1 MTVFIRPLERG
12 LFLSGSAIISF
23 QEKSSMDF
31 SEEQIE
37 RYSRHIILPE
47 VGGRGQAK
55 LLKSKVFVLGA
66 GGLGSPA
73 LLYLAAAGVGTLGM
87 ADGDSVDLSNLQR
100 QIIHNNETVGKPKVQ
115 SAKEAIGKLN
125 PDVKVEAF
133 HGRLT
138 VDNIREIIRE
148 YDVVLDGSDNFP
160 TRFLMN
166 DAAFFEQ
173 KPLVSGSMFRFDG
186 QVSVFKPHKGFPCY
200 RCLYPEPPP
209 KGLVPS
215 CQEAGV
221 LGALAGVIGVLQAV
235 ETVKEILGIGD
246 VLAGHLMIFDAL
258 KMTFRKVKV
267 MKDPECALCGPNPS
281 ITELKQYEEQA
292 CEFKSVT

>member
-1 MTVFIRPLERG
+1 
-12 LFLSGSAIISF
+12 
-23 QEKSSMDF
+23 MDF
-31 SEEQIE
+31 TEEQIE

-47 VGGRGQAK
+47 VGGKGQAK

-73 LLYLAAAGVGTLGM
+73 LLYLAAAGVGTVGV
-87 ADGDSVDLSNLQR
+87 ADGDAVDLSNLQR
-100 QIIHNNETVGKPKVQ
+100 QIIHNTDRIGTAKVL
-115 SAKEAIGKLN
+115 SAKQAMGELN
-125 PDVKVEAF
+125 PDVNVVTYN
-133 HGRLT
+133 GRLT
-138 VDNIREIIRE
+138 ADNIRETIRD

-166 DAAFFEQ
+166 DAAFFE
-173 KPLVSGSMFRFDG
+173 KKTLVSGSMFRFEG
-186 QVSVFKPHKGFPCY
+186 QIATFKGHEEKPCY

-235 ETVKEILGIGD
+235 EAIKEILGIGEG
-246 VLAGHLMIFDAL
+246 LAGRLMIFDAL
-258 KMTFRKVKV
+258 GMNFRKVKV
-267 MKDPECALCGPNPS
+267 RKDPDCELCGEKAV
-281 ITELKQYEEQA
+281 IKELTTYEEA
-292 CEFKSVT
+292 CEIAAAK

>member
-1 MTVFIRPLERG
+1 
-12 LFLSGSAIISF
+12 
-23 QEKSSMDF
+23 MDF
-31 SEEQIE
+31 TEEQIE

-47 VGGRGQAK
+47 VGGKGQAK
-55 LLKSKVFVLGA
+55 LLKSRVFVLGA
-66 GGLGSPA
+66 GGLGSPS
-73 LLYLAAAGVGTLGM
+73 LLYLAAAGVGTIGI
-87 ADGDSVDLSNLQR
+87 ADGDCVDLSNLQR
-100 QIIHNNETVGKPKVQ
+100 QVIHNTEKIGKPKVF
-115 SAKEAIGKLN
+115 SAKESINVLN
-125 PDVKVEAF
+125 PDVNVVAH

-138 VDNIREIIRE
+138 VENIREIIRE

-173 KPLVSGSMFRFDG
+173 KTLVSGSMFRFDG
-186 QVSVFKPHKGFPCY
+186 QVAVFKPAKGFPCY

-246 VLAGHLMIFDAL
+246 SLAGHLLIFDAL

-267 MKDPECALCGPNPS
+267 MKDPECALCGENAT
-281 ITELKQYEEQA
+281 IKELAQYEEQA
-292 CEFKSVT
+292 CEFRAPSACER

>member
-1 MTVFIRPLERG
+1 
-12 LFLSGSAIISF
+12 
-23 QEKSSMDF
+23 MDF
-31 SEEQIE
+31 TEEQIE

-47 VGGRGQAK
+47 IGGRGQAK
-55 LLKSKVFVLGA
+55 LLKSRVFVLGA

-73 LLYLAAAGVGTLGM
+73 LMYLAAAGVGKIGI
-87 ADGDSVDLSNLQR
+87 ADGDCVEVSNLQR
-100 QIIHNNETVGKPKVQ
+100 QIIHSTKTVGEPKVL
-115 SAKEAIGKLN
+115 SAKKAIEALN
-125 PDVKVEAF
+125 PDVLVSTF
-133 HGRLT
+133 HKRLT
-138 VDNIREIIRE
+138 VDNIREALKD

-166 DAAFFEQ
+166 DAAFFE
-173 KPLVSGSMFRFDG
+173 KKTLVSGSMFRFDG

-221 LGALAGVIGVLQAV
+221 LGALAGVVGVLQAV
-235 ETVKEILGIGD
+235 EAIKELLGLGD
-246 VLAGHLMIFDAL
+246 SLAGHLLIFDSL

-267 MKDPECALCGPNPS
+267 RKDPGCALCGEMAT
-281 ITELKQYEEQA
+281 IKELKAYEEEA
-292 CEFKSVT
+292 CDIRAAKCET

>member
-1 MTVFIRPLERG
+1 
-12 LFLSGSAIISF
+12 
-23 QEKSSMDF
+23 MDF
-31 SEEQIE
+31 NEEQIE

-55 LLKSKVFVLGA
+55 LLKSRVFVLGA

-73 LLYLAAAGVGTLGM
+73 LLYLAAAGVGTIGM
-87 ADGDSVDLSNLQR
+87 ADGDCVDLSNLQR
-100 QIIHNNETVGKPKVQ
+100 QVIHNTDRIGVPKVH
-115 SAKEAIGKLN
+115 SAKETIGKLN
-125 PDVKVEAF
+125 PDVKVVPF

-138 VDNIREIIRE
+138 EENIRETVRE

-166 DAAFFEQ
+166 DACFFEE

-186 QVSVFKPHKGFPCY
+186 QVSVFHPAKGFPCY

-235 ETVKEILGIGD
+235 EAIKLVLGIGD
-246 VLAGHLMIFDAL
+246 PLEGHLMVFDAL
-258 KMTFRKVKV
+258 KMTFRKVRV
-267 MKDPECALCGPNPS
+267 RKDPECALCGESPT
-281 ITELKQYEEQA
+281 ITTLKAYKEEA
-292 CEFKSVT
+292 CELRPATCEK